1 MTCKRG
7 DLIGIPFPY
16 SDLTTKKRRP
26 VLVLTFPDRH
36 RDFVCLAVTSV
47 PTIELAVVIDQKS
60 METGRLP
67 MRSWIRCDKI
77 FTLSEHIIAKN
88 YGTVRDTALQDV
100 MERVC
105 EHLGCIRDFEGYEN
119 LNPSNSPG

>member
-26 VLVLTFPDRH
+26 VLVLTSPDRH
-36 RDFVCLAVTSV
+36 GDFICLAVTSV
-47 PTIELAVVIDQKS
+47 PTVEVAVAIDQKS
-60 METGRLP
+60 MEIGHLP

-77 FTLSEHIIAKN
+77 FTLSENIIVKN
-88 YGTVRDTALQDV
+88 LWYCMQYRLA
-100 MERVC
+100 
-105 EHLGCIRDFEGYEN
+105 GCNGKG
-119 LNPSNSPG
+119 L

>member
-26 VLVLTFPDRH
+26 VLVLTSPDRH
-36 RDFVCLAVTSV
+36 SDFICLAVTSV
-47 PTIELAVVIDQKS
+47 PTVEVAVVIDRKS
-60 METGRLP
+60 METGHLP

-77 FTLSEHIIAKN
+77 FTLSENIIVKN
-88 YGTVRDTALQDV
+88 YGTVCDTALQDV

-105 EHLGCIRDFEGYEN
+105 EYLGCIRNKD
-119 LNPSNSPG
+119 

>member
-26 VLVLTFPDRH
+26 VLVLTSPDRH
-36 RDFVCLAVTSV
+36 GDFVCLAVTSV
-47 PTIELAVVIDQKS
+47 PTVEVAVAIDQKS
-60 METGRLP
+60 METGHLP

-77 FTLSEHIIAKN
+77 FTLSENIIAKN
-88 YGTVRDTALQDV
+88 YGTVCDTALQDV

-105 EHLGCIRDFEGYEN
+105 KYLGCIRNKDRRVYWVC
-119 LNPSNSPG
+119 